1 MFHPGICNLV
11 VSAQTQLPHLHV
23 DGVLDAGG
31 LDVVYVD
38 PAMDAHSV
46 PRPVRRHHDHLRD
59 PLDVRDEGGAGLDQ
73 SAISIDKNLRQ

>member
-11 VSAQTQLPHLHV
+11 VSARTQLPHLHV

-31 LDVVYVD
+31 LDVVDVD

-73 SAISIDKNLRQ
+73 SAISIEEILRQ